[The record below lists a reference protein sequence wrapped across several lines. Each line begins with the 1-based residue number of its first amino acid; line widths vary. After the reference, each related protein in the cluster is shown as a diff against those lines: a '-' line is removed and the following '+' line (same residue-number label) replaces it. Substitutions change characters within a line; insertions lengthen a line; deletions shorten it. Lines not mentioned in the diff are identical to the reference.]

1 MKRMLTAALA
11 GVLALGFATTAMAQ
25 DDAAYQKKLEDKLA
39 ESWFTDNGFT
49 SDYDK
54 AREMAKSAGKPI
66 FAYFTRSYAP

>member
-1 MKRMLTAALA
+1 MRRMLTAALA
-11 GVLALGFATTAMAQ
+11 GFLAMGIATTSLAQ
-25 DDAAYQKKLEDKLA
+25 DDAAYQAKLEAKLA